1 MKQLTILS
9 FRLCELCRTG
19 GEILQIKTNCV
30 FCHSWQQLGTRN
42 LDFFRARSR
51 ISSLQYRMA
60 AVIIGFAIIVSLP
73 TQSFAANNSLPDV
86 MFGSTKLMQ
95 SGKTYF
101 GGVTGN
107 YAVLNNSSSP
117 DFGFRNDQKCVKS
130 DGTLVIQSITSP
142 KCFVLSSSNS
152 AVNLLTSRSYVRI
165 GTNDEQAIYELPA
178 LYFSK
183 STIAGDV
190 FGNID
195 YTKFSFWGNST
206 STSGDSAW
214 TTSGYTINPKSQSS
228 WLDSSGSGTTAY
240 NSYYA
245 KIRAMADNGKILTIA
260 DTTYLNNN
268 NNIDIYLQRF
278 NLADSASVDEAKLN
292 PEGKTWIVD
301 STSYAS
307 GVSDL
312 AIGKATTGTRKIIY
326 HGVGTILVKGNVDV
340 AANVEIVPATD
351 KDKLGIISIA
361 GD

>member
-1 MKQLTILS
+1 MKLFKLTFL
-9 FRLCELCRTG
+9 LVLLTVV
-19 GEILQIKTNCV
+19 LQP
-30 FCHSWQQLGTRN
+30 G
-42 LDFFRARSR
+42 
-51 ISSLQYRMA
+51 
-60 AVIIGFAIIVSLP
+60 IIR
-73 TQSFAANNSLPDV
+73 AANNSLPDV
-86 MFGSTKLMQ
+86 MFGSTKLTQ
-95 SGKTYF
+95 NGKNYF

-142 KCFVLSSSNS
+142 KCFVLTSSNS
-152 AVNLLTSRSYVRI
+152 AVNLLTSRSFIRI

-195 YTKFSFWGNST
+195 YSKFSFWGNNT

-214 TTSGYTINPKSQSS
+214 TTSGYAMNPKSQSS

-245 KIRAMADNGKILTIA
+245 KIRAMADNGKVFSPA
-260 DTTYLNNN
+260 DTTYLNSSTD
-268 NNIDIYLQRF
+268 IHIYLQSKDIASSSSANDET
-278 NLADSASVDEAKLN
+278 NLY

-301 STSYAS
+301 ATSYNPTTNGDLSISNTS
-307 GVSDL
+307 G
-312 AIGKATTGTRKIIY
+312 KRKITY
-326 HGVGTILVKGNVDV
+326 HGIGTILVKGNVDV
-340 AANVEIVPATD
+340 AANVEIMPATD